1 MAIQIGSLVRVNFK
15 TRKQQHD
22 PAAKLQGQAFV
33 VKKRISKRGGTET
46 KYVYELYGA
55 KSKYGIPYW
64 FLEDT
69 LDVIE
74 EGEIEENG
82 NQDNNR

>member
-1 MAIQIGSLVRVNFK
+1 MIQIGSLVRVNFK

-22 PAAKLQGQAFV
+22 PAVKFQGQAFV

-55 KSKYGIPYW
+55 KSKYDIPYW
-64 FLEDT
+64 FMEDT
-69 LDVIE
+69 LDVIQ
-74 EGEIEENG
+74 EGEIDGYICEA
-82 NQDNNR
+82 R

>member
-1 MAIQIGSLVRVNFK
+1 MIQIGSLVRVNFK

-64 FLEDT
+64 FMEDT

-74 EGEIEENG
+74 EGELEENG

>member
-1 MAIQIGSLVRVNFK
+1 MIQIGSLVRVNFK

-22 PAAKLQGQAFV
+22 PAVKFQGQTFV

-64 FLEDT
+64 FMEDA
-69 LDVIE
+69 LDVIQ
-74 EGEIEENG
+74 EG
-82 NQDNNR
+82 DK

>member
-1 MAIQIGSLVRVNFK
+1 MIQIGSLVRVNFK

-22 PAAKLQGQAFV
+22 PAVKFQGQTFV

-55 KSKYGIPYW
+55 KRKYGIPYW
-64 FLEDT
+64 FMEDA
-69 LDVIE
+69 LDVIQ
-74 EGEIEENG
+74 EG
-82 NQDNNR
+82 DK